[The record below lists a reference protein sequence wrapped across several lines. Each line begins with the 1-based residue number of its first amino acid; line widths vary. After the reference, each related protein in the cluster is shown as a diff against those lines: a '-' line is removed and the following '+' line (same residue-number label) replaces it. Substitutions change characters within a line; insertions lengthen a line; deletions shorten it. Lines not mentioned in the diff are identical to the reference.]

1 MAEWL
6 GVNEREH
13 LQIATVMARKG
24 VDAQAVGGR
33 LGLTLPTCPTTA
45 SVVAATWIGVGPG
58 VWLAISDA
66 GGADWARTLGEE
78 LSGLASVSEQSAG
91 YAVLRLRGPGAA
103 ELLQKGAFIDLDP
116 WVFAVGDAAVTVIAH
131 IGVVLWKVDDAP
143 TFDVAVFRSLL
154 GSFQDWIAAASV
166 GAVAPT

>member
-1 MAEWL
+1 
-6 GVNEREH
+6 
-13 LQIATVMARKG
+13 
-24 VDAQAVGGR
+24 
-33 LGLTLPTCPTTA
+33 
-45 SVVAATWIGVGPG
+45 
-58 VWLAISDA
+58 
-66 GGADWARTLGEE
+66 
-78 LSGLASVSEQSAG
+78 LASVSEQSAG

-116 WVFAVGDAAVTVIAH
+116 RVFAVGDAAVTVIAH